1 MKEKPSDFSSW
12 TCLLQLVEQKVGGE
26 GRAMRPRRYFFVF
39 VYICLFVLRASWIQF
54 VRCLMHFWG
63 CIRTVTATGR
73 NMLTLRGSILATTQ
87 PDRWVTPPP
96 LTCLVALCLVLR
108 TRLPPPHTCTP
119 THPHTLSCILATY
132 YNYTA
137 VGRLTPLPNPNY
149 KDIEMS
155 LYTSSPDQHELH

>member
-26 GRAMRPRRYFFVF
+26 GRTMRPRRYFFAF

-96 LTCLVALCLVLR
+96 LTCLVALCLVLG
-108 TRLPPPHTCTP
+108 TRLPPPHMHTYTS
-119 THPHTLSCILATY
+119 THTL
-132 YNYTA
+132 
-137 VGRLTPLPNPNY
+137 
-149 KDIEMS
+149 
-155 LYTSSPDQHELH
+155 LYTCNILQLHCCRRADTQS